1 MRSLLSTAQSRNT
14 HFENHEVTINSGLM
28 SKTLQ
33 PNFWDST
40 LSEAQKTP
48 VPNDT
53 EPTHYTPIAPTGK
66 GFRALMIQ
74 NSGLFPK

>member
-1 MRSLLSTAQSRNT
+1 
-14 HFENHEVTINSGLM
+14 M

>member
-1 MRSLLSTAQSRNT
+1 
-14 HFENHEVTINSGLM
+14 M

-53 EPTHYTPIAPTGK
+53 EPTHYTRGGPFSK
-66 GFRALMIQ
+66 E
-74 NSGLFPK
+74 